1 MRKGRWVG
9 WCLIAVAVSLP
20 GAGVAGQERSSDAE
34 EGPGASP
41 LELARLGGSI
51 QVDGRMDDAA
61 WGGVP
66 LLPLTMYLPVFRG
79 TPTQRSELRVAY
91 DDDALY
97 FGGWFYDTD
106 PEGIRINSLY
116 RDRWNG
122 DDALA
127 IYVDAFN
134 DNQSTKWFGITP
146 AGMRFDILVSDDG
159 TTFNNSWD
167 GFWDARTRVT
177 EEGWFVEVRI
187 PFSTLGFQVG
197 VDGSA
202 VMGLTATRLVSR
214 LNERVTFPA
223 IDPAFEF
230 RQPSKAR
237 DVVVRGVKTAH
248 PLYVTPYTLA
258 GTERTWLGDPVTGGF
273 DPVRD
278 RSYQAG
284 GDIRYSPTSN
294 FTVDLTANT
303 DFAQVEADEQ
313 QVNLDR
319 FPLFFPEK
327 RRFFQERSDLF
338 EFTSV
343 EGVRLFHSR
352 RIGLADDRRAIPVLG
367 GARLVGRAGEW
378 NLGAMDMRTRSSADI
393 PGENFAVARAQRRV
407 MNDFSTLGVL
417 ATGRFVDGAQ
427 DASVGVDASLR
438 LFGDNYLTMKWAGTF
453 NDDDP
458 SAADLVD
465 RSLWNAKW
473 QRRANRGLAYSVE
486 TARVGSVF
494 DPRMGFLPRRDF
506 TTANVLA
513 NWFILTDDSPTF
525 RRVFPGLLAFS
536 TFRNDDGALES
547 AQYAVW
553 VQWETKSGGGG
564 WIEPKVFHE
573 NVRTP
578 FSLDRGVE
586 IPAGEYTYAD
596 LQLVFSMP
604 SGRRVRTNI
613 DFRTGTFFDG
623 TRTQVAFTPTWNLS
637 KHLEVGGDYQFSHLR
652 FDDRD
657 QGTNIHLARLR
668 VRAALDARAS
678 GNAFVQYNSVSD
690 RLDVN
695 VRLRYNF
702 AEGTDLWLVYNEGL
716 GTDLDVLGPQ
726 SPTPPRSLAR
736 SLIVKYSHTLGF

>member
-1 MRKGRWVG
+1 MGKGRWVG
-9 WCLIAVAVSLP
+9 WSLVAVMVSLP
-20 GAGVAGQERSSDAE
+20 GSSAAGQEGSRAE
-34 EGPGASP
+34 EGPGVVP
-41 LELARLGGSI
+41 LELARLGGAI
-51 QVDGRMDDAA
+51 QVDGRMEDAA

-66 LLPLTMYLPVFRG
+66 VLPLTMYLPVFRG

-97 FGGWFYDTD
+97 FGGWFYDTEPD
-106 PEGIRINSLY
+106 GIRINSLY

-167 GFWDARTRVT
+167 GFWDARARVT
-177 EEGWFVEVRI
+177 DEGWFVEVRI
-187 PFSTLGFQVG
+187 PFSTLGFQAG
-197 VDGSA
+197 ADGSA

-237 DVVVRGVKTAH
+237 DVVVRGVKSAH
-248 PLYVTPYTLA
+248 PLYATPYALA
-258 GTERTWLGDPVTGGF
+258 GTERTWAGDRDTGYF

-278 RSYQAG
+278 RAYQVG
-284 GDIRYSPTSN
+284 GDLRYSPSSN

-378 NLGAMDMRTRSSADI
+378 NLGVMDMRTRSSAGA
-393 PGENFAVARAQRRV
+393 PGENFAVARVQRRIL
-407 MNDFSTLGVL
+407 NDFSTLGVL
-417 ATGRFVDGAQ
+417 ATGRFVDGTT

-438 LFGDNYLTMKWAGTF
+438 LFGDNYLTLKWAGTA
-453 NDDDP
+453 NEDDI
-458 SAADLVD
+458 SGADLAD

-473 QRRANRGLAYSVE
+473 QRRANRGLAYSLE

-494 DPRMGFLPRRDF
+494 EPRMGFLPRRDF
-506 TTANVLA
+506 TSANVLA

-573 NVRTP
+573 NVLTP

-586 IPAGEYTYAD
+586 IPAGSYTYAD
-596 LQLVFSMP
+596 LQLVLSMP
-604 SGRRVRTNI
+604 SGRRVRANM
-613 DFRTGTFFDG
+613 DVRAGTFFDG
-623 TRTQVAFTPTWNLS
+623 TRTQVALTPTWNVS
-637 KHLEVGGDYQFSHLR
+637 KHLEVGADYQFSRLR
-652 FDDRD
+652 FDDRN
-657 QGTNIHLARLR
+657 QGTDIHLARVR
-668 VRAALDARAS
+668 VRTALDARAS
-678 GNAFVQYNSVSD
+678 GNAFIQYNSVSD

-726 SPTPPRSLAR
+726 VPTSPRSLAR

>member
-1 MRKGRWVG
+1 
-9 WCLIAVAVSLP
+9 
-20 GAGVAGQERSSDAE
+20 
-34 EGPGASP
+34 
-41 LELARLGGSI
+41 
-51 QVDGRMDDAA
+51 MDDAA
-61 WGGVP
+61 WGDVP
-66 LLPLTMYLPVFRG
+66 MLPLTMYVPVFRG

-106 PEGIRINSLY
+106 PDGIRINSLY

-159 TTFNNSWD
+159 MTFNNSWD

-177 EEGWFVEVRI
+177 GEGWFVEVRI

-197 VDGSA
+197 DDGSA

-237 DVVVRGVKTAH
+237 DILVRGVKTSH
-248 PLYVTPYTLA
+248 PVYVTPYALVGA
-258 GTERTWLGDPVTGGF
+258 DRTWLGDPTTGRF
-273 DPVRD
+273 DPIRD

-284 GDIRYSPTSN
+284 GDLRYSPSGN
-294 FTVDLTANT
+294 FTMDLTANT

-343 EGVRLFHSR
+343 GGTRLFHSR
-352 RIGLADDRRAIPVLG
+352 RIGLADDRTPIPVLG
-367 GARLVGRAGEW
+367 GARLVGRAGVW
-378 NLGAMDMRTRSSADI
+378 NLGVLDMRTRSAYGD
-393 PGENFAVARAQRRV
+393 PGQNFSVARAQRRV
-407 MNDFSTLGVL
+407 LNDFSTVGVL
-417 ATGRFVDGAQ
+417 ATSKLTGTSH

-438 LFGDNYLTMKWAGTF
+438 LFGDEYLTLKWAGTF
-453 NDDDP
+453 NEADP
-458 SAADLVD
+458 SATDLVD
-465 RSLWNAKW
+465 RSLWNARW
-473 QRRANRGLAYSVE
+473 QRRANRGLAFTLE

-494 DPRMGFLPRRDF
+494 DPVMGFLPRRDF
-506 TTANVLA
+506 TTVNFLG
-513 NWFILTDDSPTF
+513 NWFILTDDSAVF
-525 RRVFPGLLAFS
+525 RRVFPGALAFS
-536 TFRNDDGALES
+536 TFRNGDGALES

-564 WIEPKVFHE
+564 WIEPKLFHE
-573 NVRTP
+573 NVLTP
-578 FSLDRGVE
+578 FSLDRGVDV
-586 IPAGEYTYAD
+586 PAGDYTYAD
-596 LQLVFSMP
+596 LQVVFSMP
-604 SGRRVRTNI
+604 SGRRVRSDI

-623 TRTQVAFTPTWNLS
+623 TRTQVTLAPTWNLS
-637 KHLEVGGDYQFSHLR
+637 KHFEVGGDYQFSHLR

-668 VRAALDARAS
+668 LRAALDARAS

-695 VRLRYNF
+695 LRLRYNF

-716 GTDLDVLGPQ
+716 GTDLDVGGPDV
-726 SPTPPRSLAR
+726 PTPPRSLAR